1 MAEVAL
7 SLPFSIDPY
16 GKITTTND
24 QRKIWSDRVRSVL
37 GTTVRERVMRP
48 GFGTLIPFALFDT
61 ETSAASQVETE
72 VNQAFIQQLN
82 LLRLDEVNVT
92 VDEYTNVLTVEVV
105 YALPNSEIVSTVVG
119 VARIDGAQPIYEEA
133 L

>member
-7 SLPFSIDPY
+7 SLPFSVDPY

-24 QRKIWSDRVRSVL
+24 QRKIWADRVRSVL